1 MRTQFDIPTQPMDYL
16 LERGPNCRGAC
27 NQGRLDCPH
36 PMICGGQQLTADEMD
51 DALAEMDHDTRP
63 ATLDDAKTAA
73 RGALAGAKE
82 LGAIACKLVVAIWR
96 SP

>member
-1 MRTQFDIPTQPMDYL
+1 MRTQFDIETQPMDYL

-36 PMICGGQQLTADEMD
+36 QMICGGQQLTADEMD
-51 DALAEMDHDTRP
+51 DVLAEMDHDTRP

-73 RGALAGAKE
+73 DGILDGLRQ
-82 LGAIACKLVVAIWR
+82 LGAIAGKVVSAVWR
-96 SP
+96 SL